1 MIEGYRLFMKS
12 TRILTSLFLLAFF
25 LVSNSNFAISE
36 ETEQKLMEKAL
47 IESAVTKEQKTA
59 VANYLRAVSAQKA
72 ARAEEL
78 RELSKRSTGG
88 KFLASKAQ
96 SDRYRKQAEAL
107 EREVERYQ
115 ILLNEL

>member
-1 MIEGYRLFMKS
+1 MKS
-12 TRILTSLFLLAFF
+12 SRIIQTLFLLTFF
-25 LVSNSNFAISE
+25 LLSNSNLAISE
-36 ETEQKLMEKAL
+36 ETEQRLMEKAL
-47 IESAVTKEQKTA
+47 IESAVTKEQKAA

-88 KFLASKAQ
+88 KFLASQAQ
-96 SDRYRKQAEAL
+96 SVRYRKQAEAL

-115 ILLNEL
+115 FLLNNL